1 MPINAPGSSAT
12 PTQHSV
18 LKHGRS
24 MSNQSATEGYGN
36 KDVLQPLVKEE
47 RDGRSMSNINAPW
60 GPRGASMAH
69 SGQPPGSFSSD
80 LKTMTLPRMGTS
92 RAELGAF
99 TSGDYMH
106 AKEGVTPEQRQSV
119 LRNQINKETKIKVGS
134 ENLLEALIS
143 KNAKQTKDQRQRV
156 ETELNSSNF
165 KIAEL
170 KSQLDAEVERAKRP
184 DTPNRTRLSGLFQGS
199 PLKSPSRENPS
210 NKATAE
216 VADLQSESPTY
227 VLAEI
232 LQALEIEDMQPDYY
246 VERANRLVDLFKRY
260 STLKF
265 DLAWPI
271 FGLRMQTMLL
281 SDSRDVIAAG
291 YRVTRHAIADR
302 SSLKTIRNLSTD
314 NLVILSLIK
323 DNKASIEREQALK
336 FIRAF
341 LDVKDGVHEISN
353 AVLRTIVSIAE
364 HHEDRLRNIALLT
377 VSEVLIRDPSKA
389 LTAGSISPL
398 ADALV
403 EGIYNGSE
411 SLAIAF
417 LYLADKPRER
427 AFLKSGHELEAA
439 FTPFTD
445 PLTVHGHE
453 GRLKSCAGLIS
464 AVLKT
469 WSGVFLLSGGN
480 FSAFRSLLS
489 SMYYPSPF
497 ARELILDLLF
507 DVLCIKPPSWT
518 SSFLAGRRL
527 TTYGRVATL
536 KADTPTQNFK
546 LDFEEESSDVNLVN
560 HFTTLLLAIFV
571 HCGVTKVFIRP

>member
-1 MPINAPGSSAT
+1 
-12 PTQHSV
+12 
-18 LKHGRS
+18 
-24 MSNQSATEGYGN
+24 
-36 KDVLQPLVKEE
+36 
-47 RDGRSMSNINAPW
+47 
-60 GPRGASMAH
+60 MAH

-99 TSGDYMH
+99 MSGDYMH
-106 AKEGVTPEQRQSV
+106 PKEEATSEQRQSE
-119 LRNQINKETKIKVGS
+119 LRNKINKETKIKVGS

-143 KNAKQTKDQRQRV
+143 KNAKQTKDQRQKV
-156 ETELNSSNF
+156 ETELSSSNF
-165 KIAEL
+165 RIAQF

-184 DTPNRTRLSGLFQGS
+184 DTPNRPRLSGLFQGS
-199 PLKSPSRENPS
+199 PLKSPSREERS
-210 NKATAE
+210 NQETAE

-246 VERANRLVDLFKRY
+246 VERANSLVALFKRY

-302 SSLKTIRNLSTD
+302 SSLKTIRNLNTD
-314 NLVILSLIK
+314 HLVILSLVK
-323 DNKASIEREQALK
+323 DSKASIEREQALK
-336 FIRAF
+336 LIRAF
-341 LDVKDGVHEISN
+341 LDVKDGVYEISN

-364 HHEDRLRNIALLT
+364 HHEDRLRNIGLLT
-377 VSEVLIRDPSKA
+377 VSEILIRDPSKA

-403 EGIYNGSE
+403 EGTYNGTD
-411 SLAIAF
+411 SLSITF

-427 AFLKSGHELEAA
+427 AFLKSGYELEAA

-445 PLTVHGHE
+445 PFMVHGHE
-453 GRLKSCAGLIS
+453 ERLKSCARLIS
-464 AVLKT
+464 TVLKT
-469 WSGVFLLSGGN
+469 WPGVFLLSGGN

-497 ARELILDLLF
+497 ARDLILDLLF
-507 DVLCIKPPSWT
+507 DVLCIKPPSWA

-527 TTYGRVATL
+527 TTYGRVANL
-536 KADTPTQNFK
+536 KADTPAQNFK
-546 LDFEEESSDVNLVN
+546 LDLEEESNDVSLIN

-571 HCGVTKVFIRP
+571 HCGITKVYFPTS

>member
-1 MPINAPGSSAT
+1 
-12 PTQHSV
+12 
-18 LKHGRS
+18 

-106 AKEGVTPEQRQSV
+106 AKEEVTPEQRQSV

>member
-536 KADTPTQNFK
+536 KAYTPTQNFK

>member
-1 MPINAPGSSAT
+1 
-12 PTQHSV
+12 
-18 LKHGRS
+18 
-24 MSNQSATEGYGN
+24 MSNQSTIEGYGS
-36 KDVLQPLVKEE
+36 KDVLQPPLREG
-47 RDGRSMSNINAPW
+47 RDGRSMSNLNAPW

-92 RAELGAF
+92 RAELGTFA
-99 TSGDYMH
+99 SGDYMH
-106 AKEGVTPEQRQSV
+106 AKEEVTSEQRQSD
-119 LRNQINKETKIKVGS
+119 LRNKINKETKIKVGS

-156 ETELNSSNF
+156 ETELSSSNF

-170 KSQLDAEVERAKRP
+170 KSQLDAEVEKAKRP

-199 PLKSPSRENPS
+199 PLKSPSRDERS
-210 NKATAE
+210 NGETAE

-246 VERANRLVDLFKRY
+246 VERANSLVDLFKRY

-281 SDSRDVIAAG
+281 SDSKDVIAAG
-291 YRVTRHAIADR
+291 YRLTRHAIADR
-302 SSLKTIRNLSTD
+302 GSLKTIRNLNTD
-314 NLVILSLIK
+314 SLVILSLVK
-323 DNKASIEREQALK
+323 DSKASIEREQALK

-353 AVLRTIVSIAE
+353 AILRTIVSIAE
-364 HHEDRLRNIALLT
+364 YHEDRLRNIALLT
-377 VSEVLIRDPSKA
+377 VSEVLIKDPSKA

-398 ADALV
+398 TDALV
-403 EGIYNGSE
+403 EGIYSGSD
-411 SLAIAF
+411 SLAVAF

-445 PLTVHGHE
+445 PLTTHGHE
-453 GRLKSCAGLIS
+453 ERLKSCARVIS
-464 AVLKT
+464 AVLRT
-469 WSGVFLLSGGN
+469 WPGVFLLSGSN

-497 ARELILDLLF
+497 ARDLILDLLF
-507 DVLCIKPPSWT
+507 DILCIKPPSWT

-527 TTYGRVATL
+527 TTYGRVANL
-536 KADTPTQNFK
+536 KADIPTQDFK
-546 LDFEEESSDVNLVN
+546 LDFEEESNDVSLVN

-571 HCGVTKVFIRP
+571 HCGVTKVFVVHL